1 MSSVGFPNQEDYAK
15 CSSFPFNKRRAY
27 KRNKK
32 KKIGSC
38 FLLPFFN
45 SIPQTKPRFRPHK
58 PNHGKFAIQIGKK
71 KPQVF
76 YNIYNLRANKG
87 RIPTWVPQDSYFVS
101 RGICL
106 CCFAANLTQRERG
119 RGGWLGE
126 VEGLVQQGITDV
138 KVLSSLLE
146 PDIFTFHSC

>member
-1 MSSVGFPNQEDYAK
+1 MSSVEFPNQADHAK
-15 CSSFPFNKRRAY
+15 CSSFPFNKRRVY

-32 KKIGSC
+32 MGSC

-71 KPQVF
+71 TQVF
-76 YNIYNLRANKG
+76 YNIHNLMANKG

-106 CCFAANLTQRERG
+106 CCFAANLTHGERK
-119 RGGWLGE
+119 RGWLGE
-126 VEGLVQQGITDV
+126 IEGLVQQGITDV

-146 PDIFTFHSC
+146 PDIFTIHPC